1 MSRWDLRPWH
11 ARWEQL
17 SVRERTGLR
26 AAALVLALALLWQVG
41 LAPALRVW
49 QQSPERHAQL
59 DRQHAQLAALQ
70 AQARSLQTQPRLS
83 RQEAQQ
89 SLSQLTRD
97 LLPGAQL
104 SQQGD
109 ATRVVLKNVSG
120 SSLAQ
125 WLSAVRQTAQAR
137 VTDMRLQRSPSS
149 SATPTPSNSPDT
161 QAQWDGHVSVQLP
174 DRGAP

>member
-1 MSRWDLRPWH
+1 MSRRDLRPWQ
-11 ARWEQL
+11 ARWAQL
-17 SVRERTGLR
+17 SIRERSGLQ
-26 AAALVLALALLWQVG
+26 AAALVVVLALLWQIG

-49 QQSPERHAQL
+49 SQSPERHAQL
-59 DRQHAQLAALQ
+59 DRQQAELAALQ
-70 AQARSLQTQPRLS
+70 AQARNLQAQPRLS

-137 VTDMRLQRSPSS
+137 VTDMRLQRSPAS
-149 SATPTPSNSPDT
+149 PTTANPNGPDA
-161 QAQWDGHVSVQLP
+161 QAQWDGQVSLQLP

>member
-1 MSRWDLRPWH
+1 MSRWDLRPWQ
-11 ARWEQL
+11 ARWAQL
-17 SVRERTGLR
+17 STRERTGLQ
-26 AAALVLALALLWQVG
+26 AAGLVLALALLWQIG

-49 QQSPERHAQL
+49 SQSPERHAQL
-59 DRQHAQLAALQ
+59 DRQQAELAALQ
-70 AQARSLQTQPRLS
+70 AQARNLQAQPRLS

-104 SQQGD
+104 SPQGD

-137 VTDMRLQRSPSS
+137 VTDMRLQRSPASS
-149 SATPTPSNSPDT
+149 TAANPNGPDT
-161 QAQWDGHVSVQLP
+161 QALWDGQVSLQWP

>member
-1 MSRWDLRPWH
+1 MSRRDLRPWQ
-11 ARWEQL
+11 ARWAQL
-17 SVRERTGLR
+17 SIRERSGLQ
-26 AAALVLALALLWQVG
+26 AAALVVVLALLWQIG

-49 QQSPERHAQL
+49 SQSPERHAQL
-59 DRQHAQLAALQ
+59 DRQQAELAALQ
-70 AQARSLQTQPRLS
+70 AQARNLQAQPRLS

-137 VTDMRLQRSPSS
+137 VTDMRLQRSPAS
-149 SATPTPSNSPDT
+149 PTTANPNGPDT
-161 QAQWDGHVSVQLP
+161 QAQWDGQVSLQLP

>member
-41 LAPALRVW
+41 LDPALRVW

-70 AQARSLQTQPRLS
+70 AQARSLQAQPRLS

-125 WLSAVRQTAQAR
+125 WL
-137 VTDMRLQRSPSS
+137 
-149 SATPTPSNSPDT
+149 
-161 QAQWDGHVSVQLP
+161 
-174 DRGAP
+174 